1 MDRFNLSRWAIR
13 HPQLIVFFVV
23 AIGVAG
29 AISYARLGRAEDP
42 DFTIKNAIVSA
53 VWPGA
58 TSQEMQNQ
66 VADRIEKKLQE
77 LPWVDMIDTYSK
89 PGFASIAFAFR
100 DATPPRDVPM
110 LFLELRKKMTDLKP
124 DLPADVIGPAVDD
137 ELGDVD
143 STLYTITGDGATYA
157 ELKRVAEALR
167 KRLQRVPDVD
177 KVDLYGDQN
186 ERIFVEMSHAK
197 LATLGLPPQAI
208 FDSLAKQNAMTPAG
222 EFQTAAQRVPMRVTG
237 ALSGVEAVAE
247 TPVAANG
254 QTFRLGDVAAVSH
267 GYEDP
272 PVFLVRAQGQPTL
285 EVGVVMR
292 RGGDILALGKNLDAS
307 LSEFEANLPQGIVV
321 SRVADQPKVVESA
334 VFEFTRSVIEALA
347 IVLGVS
353 FLSLGWRS
361 GVIVATAVPL
371 VLAIEFIAMQMMG
384 LALQRVTLGSLIIAL
399 GLLVDD
405 AIIAVEMIVVKLEQG
420 WDRERAASFA
430 WTSTAFPM
438 LTGTL
443 VTAAGFMPIGLATS
457 EVGEYAGGI
466 FWVVGVALVASW
478 LVAVLFTPYL
488 GYRLLPQHDHG
499 GKTRDEQ
506 AIYATRFYRGF
517 RRALEFCVA
526 RPVVVVAAAIGLL
539 GFGLLQFSQVQQQ
552 FFPLSERPELFLELR
567 LAEGSAIRATEKA
580 AAEAEKLLADDSDI
594 ASYTTYIGQSSPRFW
609 LGLLPVQPNESF
621 AQIVIVAKD
630 VDARERVK
638 VRIQTAVSGG
648 ALSAARVRV
657 DRFNFGPPVG
667 FPVQFRVTGPEIA
680 KVREI
685 AESIRDIMRGDAR
698 VVDPHLNWGEKMPSL
713 RLEVDQARARAL
725 GLTPQDIAETLQTL
739 VGGATVTTIRSGE
752 ERIDVVARAIP
763 AERAALDRLEDLTVV
778 ARNGL
783 AVPVGQVARVVRTT
797 EEPIIWRRDRQVV
810 MIAQGDVA
818 PDAQAPDVSNALWS
832 KIESTR
838 KSLPSGYRVEMGGT
852 IEESQKGDS
861 SIYVLFPLTAVA
873 MLTFLMLQLQSFS
886 RLAIVF
892 FTAPLGVI
900 GAAIALNLA
909 GKPFGFVALLG
920 LIALAGMAVRN
931 SVILVD
937 QIEADVRDRGL
948 SRREA
953 IVFSTMRRARPVA
966 LTAAATILAMIPLS
980 HSSFWGPMALTIM
993 GGLSVAT
1000 LMTLFLLP
1008 AIYALWFRKSLDLA
1022 SGPDEA
1028 LSPRDAAPIPPPHL
1042 ASGLLLRQ

>member
-1 MDRFNLSRWAIR
+1 MDRFNLSRWSIR
-13 HPQLIVFFVV
+13 HPQLIFFLII
-23 AIGVAG
+23 AIGVVGTIA
-29 AISYARLGRAEDP
+29 YLRLGRAEDP
-42 DFTIKNAIVSA
+42 DFTVKNAIVS
-53 VWPGA
+53 VIWPGA
-58 TSQEMQNQ
+58 TSEEMQDQ
-66 VADRIEKKLQE
+66 VADRIEKKLEE
-77 LPWVDMIDTYSK
+77 LPWVDKIDTYSK
-89 PGFASIAFAFR
+89 PGFASISLDFR
-100 DATPPRDVPM
+100 DSTPPRDVPM
-110 LFLELRKKMTDLKP
+110 LFLELRRKMVDVKP
-124 DLPADVIGPAVDD
+124 DLPPDIVGPLIDD
-137 ELGDVD
+137 DIGDVD
-143 STLYTITGDGATYA
+143 STLYTITGDGASYA
-157 ELKRVAEALR
+157 QLKVVAEALR

-177 KVDLYGDQN
+177 KVDLYGDQS

-197 LATLGLPPQAI
+197 LATLGVPAQAI
-208 FDSLAKQNAMTPAG
+208 FDSLAKQNALTPAG
-222 EFQTAAQRVPMRVTG
+222 EFQTDAQRVPVRVTG
-237 ALSGVEAVAE
+237 ALSGADAVAE
-247 TPVAANG
+247 TPVVANG
-254 QTFRLGDVAAVSH
+254 QTFRLGDIAAVSH

-272 PVFLVRAQGQPTL
+272 PSFLVRAQGQPAL

-292 RGGDILALGKNLDAS
+292 KGGDILALGRNLDAA
-307 LSEFEANLPQGIVV
+307 LAEFEANLPQGIVV

-334 VFEFTRSVIEALA
+334 IFEFSRSVVEALA

-371 VLAIEFIAMQMMG
+371 VLAIEFVAMQMMG

-457 EVGEYAGGI
+457 AVGEYAGGI

-488 GYRLLPQHDHG
+488 GYRLLPQRDRG
-499 GKTRDEQ
+499 GKTRDEL
-506 AIYATRFYRGF
+506 AIYSTRFYRGF

-526 RPVVVVAAAIGLL
+526 RPLVVVAAAVAALALGLFQL
-539 GFGLLQFSQVQQQ
+539 SQVQQQ
-552 FFPLSERPELFLELR
+552 FFPLSERPELFLEMR
-567 LAEGSAIRATEKA
+567 LAEGSAIQATEKV
-580 AAEAEKLLADDSDI
+580 AAEAERLLAEDPDI

-609 LGLLPVQPNESF
+609 LGLLPVQPNEAF
-621 AQIVIVAKD
+621 AQIVAVAKD

-638 VRIQTAVSGG
+638 ARTEAAVAGG

-667 FPVQFRVTGPEIA
+667 FPVQFRVFGPEIA
-680 KVREI
+680 AVRDI
-685 AESIRDIMRGDAR
+685 AERIRDVMRDDAR
-698 VVDPHLNWGEKMPSL
+698 VVDPHVNWGEKMPSL

-725 GLTPQDIAETLQTL
+725 GLTPQDIAQTLQTL
-739 VGGATVTTIRSGE
+739 VGGATVTTIRAGE
-752 ERIDVVARAIP
+752 ERVDVVARAIP
-763 AERAALDRLEDLTVV
+763 VERAALDRLEDLTVV
-778 ARNGL
+778 AHDGL
-783 AVPVGQVARVVRTT
+783 AVPVRQVARVVRTH
-797 EEPIIWRRDRQVV
+797 EEPIVWRRDRQVV

-818 PDAQAPDVSNALWS
+818 PGAQAPDVSNALWS
-832 KIESTR
+832 KIESVRT
-838 KSLPSGYRVEMGGT
+838 SLPPSYRVEMGGT
-852 IEESQKGDS
+852 IEESQKGNS
-861 SIYVLFPLTAVA
+861 SIYVLFPLMAVA
-873 MLTFLMLQLQSFS
+873 MLTFLMIQLESFS

-892 FTAPLGVI
+892 FTAPLGVV
-900 GAAIALNLA
+900 GASIALNLA
-909 GKPFGFVALLG
+909 HKPFGFVALLG
-920 LIALAGMAVRN
+920 LISLAGMAVRN

-937 QIEADVRDRGL
+937 QIEADVRDRGA

-953 IVFSTMRRARPVA
+953 IVFSTMRRVRPVA

-980 HSSFWGPMALTIM
+980 RSGFWAPMALTIM

-1008 AIYALWFRKSLDLA
+1008 SIYALWFRKSLDLA
-1022 SGPDEA
+1022 SAAGKASSSQPVAPSRLAVAE
-1028 LSPRDAAPIPPPHL
+1028 PR
-1042 ASGLLLRQ
+1042 